1 MQTFLE
7 TLYAYYRTV
16 RTAINAFFERV
27 HQSLIAWYT
36 THPHHI
42 QINRRSRAIVLL
54 LLLIGGWVY
63 VDIVRAPLIFPV
75 GELVTISQGSTLPDI
90 SSSLYN
96 QGVVRNKTALA
107 LLVRM
112 YGSADSIKA
121 GDYLFKEPKNLF
133 AVARIIS
140 IGAFGLEPV
149 PIRIPEGS
157 DTGDMAIIFEKKL
170 LRFDPEHFLM
180 LATPHEGYLFP
191 DTYYFMPNVREEAII
206 QVMNDNFI
214 RRTEHLAE
222 EIARSEHSWNDIV
235 IMASIIEKEAS
246 RTTDRHKISG
256 VLWHRL
262 SIGMPLQVD
271 ATFFYTHDKGTY
283 HITLAEL
290 RDASNPYNT
299 YIHKGLPPG
308 PIASPS
314 VSSIEAA
321 LAPTPMTALFY
332 LADRSGNT
340 YYSDTYAE
348 HLRKKALYVD

>member
-1 MQTFLE
+1 MHRFLE
-7 TLYAYYRTV
+7 ILTTYYQNARTLVYDAHAYVQHSFLTWQ
-16 RTAINAFFERV
+16 TA
-27 HQSLIAWYT
+27 
-36 THPHHI
+36 HPHPIH
-42 QINRRSRAIVLL
+42 INRRSRSILLL
-54 LLLIGGWVY
+54 LLLIGGWTY
-63 VDIVRAPLIFPV
+63 VDVIRAPLSFPV
-75 GELVTISQGSTLPDI
+75 GELITISEGSTLPQI
-90 SSSLYN
+90 SSDLHDH
-96 QGVVRNKTALA
+96 GVVRNKTALA

-112 YGSADSIKA
+112 YGNADSIKA

-140 IGAFGLEPV
+140 IGAFGLEPLPV
-149 PIRIPEGS
+149 RIPEGS
-157 DTGDMAIIFEKKL
+157 DTGDMALIFEKRL
-170 LRFDPEHFLM
+170 LRFDPEHFLK

-206 QVMNDNFI
+206 QVMTDNFA
-214 RRTEHLAE
+214 RRTEHLNTEVA
-222 EIARSEHSWNDIV
+222 SLGKSWNEIV

-321 LAPTPMTALFY
+321 IRPTPMTALFY

-348 HLRKKALYVD
+348 HLRKKTLYVD